1 MIYYQISDLKF
12 SEIGLP
18 LTLMKRMK
26 KNGTGI
32 KEETT
37 TLRGG
42 IARWYQDHKLS
53 KYSLDS
59 RIHEIRYISPTS
71 LKISL
76 VAVY

>member
-32 KEETT
+32 KEEIT

-42 IARWYQDHKLS
+42 IARWYQDRKLS
-53 KYSLDS
+53 K
-59 RIHEIRYISPTS
+59 
-71 LKISL
+71 
-76 VAVY
+76 